1 LLRPERRSGT
11 GPLHT
16 AEMTRIARAAVASAL
31 STNPVTANDEY
42 ELAKTR
48 VHGSSHRGQ
57 YDGIFCLFLGN
68 DLIDLGEGE
77 VSYRGNHRG
86 SACRCEAQQHKN
98 KHGDLHDILPAGE
111 CCSEIAACW
120 PFGGIRCGTLRFPR
134 LWHVCTGDAVAR
146 SAFSSAAPASMSR
159 PRVRRIP
166 ISARSSSL
174 ATVWQFFSARVG
186 T

>member
-1 LLRPERRSGT
+1 
-11 GPLHT
+11 
-16 AEMTRIARAAVASAL
+16 MTRIARAAVASAL

-120 PFGGIRCGTLRFPR
+120 PFGGIL
-134 LWHVCTGDAVAR
+134 
-146 SAFSSAAPASMSR
+146 SR
-159 PRVRRIP
+159 DNLDEKGRRQ
-166 ISARSSSL
+166 SEFESGGR
-174 ATVWQFFSARVG
+174 
-186 T
+186 